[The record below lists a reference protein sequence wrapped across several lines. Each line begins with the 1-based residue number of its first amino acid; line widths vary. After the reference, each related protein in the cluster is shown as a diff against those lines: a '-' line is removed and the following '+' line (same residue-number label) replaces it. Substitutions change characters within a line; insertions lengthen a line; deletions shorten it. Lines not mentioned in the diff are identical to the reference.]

1 MTTDPHKPGSG
12 NLPEHGDVSFESRDI
27 SISSVLWSLVY
38 LALTVF
44 ISLIICWY
52 FFKFTAQYVS
62 SQEKPRPLIRQ
73 QMSSEDEKRMAMP
86 TEPRLQGVPGHESD
100 PQQDMRD
107 KIASDT
113 TANESYRWVDEKAG
127 IAQIPVK
134 EAMQII
140 AEKGLPVIVA
150 TPEKKPENKTEKKQ

>member
-1 MTTDPHKPGSG
+1 MTTDPHETGSG
-12 NLPEHGDVSFESRDI
+12 NLPEHGDVSFEARDI

-52 FFKFTAQYVS
+52 FFKFTTQYVA
-62 SQEKPRPLIRQ
+62 SQEKPRPMIRQ
-73 QMSSEDEKRMAMP
+73 QMSSEDEQRMAMP

-100 PQQDMRD
+100 AQQDMRD

-113 TANESYRWVDEKAG
+113 TANESYRWVDNRKTRRRRNSSRCAF
-127 IAQIPVK
+127 
-134 EAMQII
+134 
-140 AEKGLPVIVA
+140 A
-150 TPEKKPENKTEKKQ
+150 TNLESLSRCSSQRRRLVHR